1 MTFFQAQERLDE
13 LRREL
18 KELSILKQQASNSVK
33 LNSDVNRLKEEIAR
47 LEEDLSSTGSVKTAD
62 SVQEELEALG
72 SQL

>member
-1 MTFFQAQERLDE
+1 MTFFQAQERLEE

>member
-1 MTFFQAQERLDE
+1 MTFFQAQERLEE

-18 KELSILKQQASNSVK
+18 KELSILKQQSSNSVK
-33 LNSDVNRLKEEIAR
+33 LNSYVNRLKEEIAR

>member
-1 MTFFQAQERLDE
+1 MTFFQAQERLEE

-47 LEEDLSSTGSVKTAD
+47 LEEDLTSTGSVKTAD